1 MTKMLKELL
10 QERLDSTELEKLSSS
25 FDIIGTI
32 AIIKIP
38 ESLTSKRKLIADA
51 LIEEIRPV
59 KSVFCQVS
67 AIEGDYRLRKLELI
81 SGENSPITVYKE
93 HGCTFK
99 VDVINTYFSPRL
111 STERLRIAKLTEPNE
126 VIVNMFG
133 GVGTFSIIISRY
145 NKSAKVYSIDSNPIA
160 TDICRQNIEINK
172 LTGNVIPVLGDA
184 EQEIHKSLK
193 GVAKRVLMPLPEKA
207 RDFVDAAVSSLE
219 NGSGMIHYFCHVGAD
234 NKKTAIQNGVMDT
247 SESFSKFNH
256 TIRNVRVVR
265 EVGPRFYQI
274 VSDVLVT

>member
-1 MTKMLKELL
+1 MLKELL
-10 QERLDSTELEKLSSS
+10 QERLDRTELEKLSSS

-160 TDICRQNIEINK
+160 VDMCRQNIEINK
-172 LTGNVIPVLGDA
+172 LTGNVFPVLGDA
-184 EQEIHKSLK
+184 EQEIHKGLK
-193 GVAKRVLMPLPEKA
+193 GIAKRVLMPLPEKA
-207 RDFVDAAVSSLE
+207 KDFVDAAVSSLE
-219 NGSGMIHYFCHVGAD
+219 NGSGTIHYFCHVGAD
-234 NKKTAIQNGVMDT
+234 NKKNAIQNGIMDT
-247 SESFSKFNH
+247 SESFSKFDH

-274 VSDVLVT
+274 VSDVMVT

>member
-38 ESLTSKRKLIADA
+38 ESLASKRKLIADA

-145 NKSAKVYSIDSNPIA
+145 NKSAKVYSIDSNQIA
-160 TDICRQNIEINK
+160 TDMCRQNIEINK

-219 NGSGMIHYFCHVGAD
+219 NGSGMIHYFCHIGAD
-234 NKKTAIQNGVMDT
+234 NKKTAIQNGVMYT

-274 VSDVLVT
+274 VSDVLIT

>member
-10 QERLDSTELEKLSSS
+10 QERLDRTELEKLSSS

-38 ESLTSKRKLIADA
+38 ESLASKRKLIADA

-111 STERLRIAKLTEPNE
+111 STERLRIAQLTEPNE
-126 VIVNMFG
+126 VVVNMFG

-160 TDICRQNIEINK
+160 IDMCRQNIEINK
-172 LTGNVIPVLGDA
+172 LRGNVFPVLGDA
-184 EQEIHKSLK
+184 EQEIHKGLK
-193 GVAKRVLMPLPEKA
+193 GIAKRVLMPLPEKA
-207 RDFVDAAVSSLE
+207 KDFVDAAISSLE
-219 NGSGMIHYFCHVGAD
+219 NGTGMIHYFCHVGAD
-234 NKKTAIQNGVMDT
+234 NKKAAVQNGIMDT
-247 SESFSKFNH
+247 SESFSKFDH

-274 VSDVLVT
+274 VSDVMVT

>member
-1 MTKMLKELL
+1 MTKMLKEVL

-38 ESLTSKRKLIADA
+38 ETLTSKRKLIADA
-51 LIEEIRPV
+51 LLEKIRPV

-81 SGENSPITVYKE
+81 SGEKSPITIYKE

-111 STERLRIAKLTEPNE
+111 STERLRIARLTAPNE

-133 GVGTFSIIISRY
+133 GVGTFSIIISRH
-145 NKSAKVYSIDSNPIA
+145 NRSAKIYSIDSNPMAI
-160 TDICRQNIEINK
+160 DMCKQNIDINK
-172 LTGNVIPVLGDA
+172 LSGKVIPIHGDA
-184 EQEIHKSLK
+184 KYEIEKNLK
-193 GVAKRVLMPLPEKA
+193 GVANRVLMPLPERA
-207 RDFVDAAVSSLE
+207 RDFVDAAVSSLA
-219 NGSGMIHYFCHVGAD
+219 NGMGMVHYFCHVGAD
-234 NKKTAIQNGVMDT
+234 NKKDALQSGRNDT
-247 SESFSKFNH
+247 LEAFRRFTHS
-256 TIRNVRVVR
+256 IRNVRVVR

-274 VSDVLVT
+274 VSDVYVT

>member
-10 QERLDSTELEKLSSS
+10 QERLDRTELEKLSSS

-160 TDICRQNIEINK
+160 IDMCRQNIEINK
-172 LTGNVIPVLGDA
+172 LRGNVFPVLGDA
-184 EQEIHKSLK
+184 EQEIHKGLK
-193 GVAKRVLMPLPEKA
+193 GIAKRVLMPLPEKA
-207 RDFVDAAVSSLE
+207 KDFVDAAVSSLE
-219 NGSGMIHYFCHVGAD
+219 NGSGTIHYFCHVGAD
-234 NKKTAIQNGVMDT
+234 NKKAAVQNGIIDT
-247 SESFSKFNH
+247 SESFSKFDH

-274 VSDVLVT
+274 VSDVMVT

>member
-133 GVGTFSIIISRY
+133 GIGTFSIIISRY

-160 TDICRQNIEINK
+160 TDMCRQNIEINK

-193 GVAKRVLMPLPEKA
+193 GIAKRVLMPLPEKA

-274 VSDVLVT
+274 VSDVLVS

>member
-1 MTKMLKELL
+1 MLKELL

-38 ESLTSKRKLIADA
+38 ESLNSKRKLIADA
-51 LIEEIRPV
+51 LIEEIKPV

-111 STERLRIAKLTEPNE
+111 STERLRIAKLIEPNE

-160 TDICRQNIEINK
+160 TDMCRQNIEINK

-184 EQEIHKSLK
+184 EQEIQSLK
-193 GVAKRVLMPLPEKA
+193 GIATRVLMPLPEKA

-219 NGSGMIHYFCHVGAD
+219 NGSGMIHYFSHVGAD
-234 NKKTAIQNGVMDT
+234 NKKTAIQNGVMET

>member
-10 QERLDSTELEKLSSS
+10 QERLDRTELEKLSSS

-160 TDICRQNIEINK
+160 VDMCRQNIEINK
-172 LTGNVIPVLGDA
+172 LRGNVFPVLGDA
-184 EQEIHKSLK
+184 EQEIHKGLK
-193 GVAKRVLMPLPEKA
+193 GIAKRVLMPLPEKA
-207 RDFVDAAVSSLE
+207 KDFVDAAVSSLE
-219 NGSGMIHYFCHVGAD
+219 NGSGTIHYFCHVGAD
-234 NKKTAIQNGVMDT
+234 NKKNAIQNGIMDT
-247 SESFSKFNH
+247 SESFSKFDH

-274 VSDVLVT
+274 VSDVMVT

>member
-1 MTKMLKELL
+1 MTKMLKEIL

-81 SGENSPITVYKE
+81 SGENSPITEYKE

-160 TDICRQNIEINK
+160 IDMCRQNIEMNK
-172 LTGNVIPVLGDA
+172 LTGNVFPVLGDA
-184 EQEIHKSLK
+184 EQEIHKGLK
-193 GVAKRVLMPLPEKA
+193 GIAKRVLMPLPEKA
-207 RDFVDAAVSSLE
+207 KDFVDAAVSSLE
-219 NGSGMIHYFCHVGAD
+219 NGSGTIHYFCHVGAD
-234 NKKTAIQNGVMDT
+234 NKKNAIQNGIMDT
-247 SESFSKFNH
+247 SESFSKFDH

-274 VSDVLVT
+274 VSDVMVT

>member
-1 MTKMLKELL
+1 
-10 QERLDSTELEKLSSS
+10 
-25 FDIIGTI
+25 
-32 AIIKIP
+32 
-38 ESLTSKRKLIADA
+38 
-51 LIEEIRPV
+51 
-59 KSVFCQVS
+59 
-67 AIEGDYRLRKLELI
+67 
-81 SGENSPITVYKE
+81 
-93 HGCTFK
+93 
-99 VDVINTYFSPRL
+99 
-111 STERLRIAKLTEPNE
+111 
-126 VIVNMFG
+126 MFG

-160 TDICRQNIEINK
+160 TDMCRQNIEINK

-184 EQEIHKSLK
+184 EQEIQSLK
-193 GVAKRVLMPLPEKA
+193 GIATRVLMPLPEKA

-219 NGSGMIHYFCHVGAD
+219 NGSGMIHYFSHVGAD
-234 NKKTAIQNGVMDT
+234 NKKTAIQNGVMET

>member
-67 AIEGDYRLRKLELI
+67 AIKGDYRLRKLELI

-160 TDICRQNIEINK
+160 TDMCRQNIEINK

-184 EQEIHKSLK
+184 KQEIHKSLK
-193 GVAKRVLMPLPEKA
+193 GIATRVLMPLPEKA
-207 RDFVDAAVSSLE
+207 RDFVNAAVSSLE

-234 NKKTAIQNGVMDT
+234 NKKTAIQNGVIDT

>member
-145 NKSAKVYSIDSNPIA
+145 NKSAKVYSIDSNQIA
-160 TDICRQNIEINK
+160 TDMCRQNIEINK

-234 NKKTAIQNGVMDT
+234 NKKTAIQNGVKDT

-274 VSDVLVT
+274 VSDVLIT

>member
-10 QERLDSTELEKLSSS
+10 QERLDRTELEKLSSS

-38 ESLTSKRKLIADA
+38 ESLASKRKLIADA

-160 TDICRQNIEINK
+160 VDMCRQNIEINK
-172 LTGNVIPVLGDA
+172 LTGNVFPVFGDA
-184 EQEIHKSLK
+184 EQEIHKGLK
-193 GVAKRVLMPLPEKA
+193 GIAKRVLMPLPEKA
-207 RDFVDAAVSSLE
+207 KDFVDAAVSSLE
-219 NGSGMIHYFCHVGAD
+219 NGTGMIHYFCHVGAD
-234 NKKTAIQNGVMDT
+234 NKKAAVQNGIIDT
-247 SESFSKFNH
+247 SESFSKFDH

-274 VSDVLVT
+274 VSDVMVT

>member
-1 MTKMLKELL
+1 MLKELL
-10 QERLDSTELEKLSSS
+10 QERLDRTELEKLSSS

-38 ESLTSKRKLIADA
+38 ESLASKRKLIADA

-67 AIEGDYRLRKLELI
+67 AIEGEYRLRKLELI

-160 TDICRQNIEINK
+160 IDICKQNIEINK
-172 LTGNVIPVLGDA
+172 LRGNVFPVLGDA
-184 EQEIHKSLK
+184 EQEIHKGLK
-193 GVAKRVLMPLPEKA
+193 GIAKRVLMPLPEKA
-207 RDFVDAAVSSLE
+207 KNFVDAAVSSLE

-234 NKKTAIQNGVMDT
+234 NKKAAVQNGIMDT
-247 SESFSKFNH
+247 SESFSKFDH

-274 VSDVLVT
+274 VSDVMVT

>member
-10 QERLDSTELEKLSSS
+10 QERLDRTELEKLSSS

-38 ESLTSKRKLIADA
+38 ESLASKRKLIADA

-111 STERLRIAKLTEPNE
+111 STERLRIAQLTEPNE
-126 VIVNMFG
+126 VVVNMFG

-160 TDICRQNIEINK
+160 IDICKQNIEINK
-172 LTGNVIPVLGDA
+172 LRGNVFPVLGDA
-184 EQEIHKSLK
+184 EQEIHKGLK
-193 GVAKRVLMPLPEKA
+193 GIAKRVLMPLPEKA
-207 RDFVDAAVSSLE
+207 KNFVDAAVSSLE

-234 NKKTAIQNGVMDT
+234 NKKAAVQNGIMDT
-247 SESFSKFNH
+247 SESFSKFDH

-274 VSDVLVT
+274 VSDVMVT

>member
-133 GVGTFSIIISRY
+133 GIGTFSIIISRY

-160 TDICRQNIEINK
+160 TDMCRQNIEINK

-193 GVAKRVLMPLPEKA
+193 GIAKRVLMPLPEKA

-274 VSDVLVT
+274 VSDVLIT

>member
-1 MTKMLKELL
+1 MTKMLKEIL

-81 SGENSPITVYKE
+81 SGENSPITEYKE

-126 VIVNMFG
+126 VVVNMFG

-160 TDICRQNIEINK
+160 IDMCRQNIEINK
-172 LTGNVIPVLGDA
+172 LTGNVFPVLGDA
-184 EQEIHKSLK
+184 EQEIHKGLK
-193 GVAKRVLMPLPEKA
+193 GIAKRVLMPLPEKA
-207 RDFVDAAVSSLE
+207 KDFVDAAVSSLE
-219 NGSGMIHYFCHVGAD
+219 NGSGTIHYFCHVGAD
-234 NKKTAIQNGVMDT
+234 NKKNAIQNGIMDT
-247 SESFSKFNH
+247 SESFSKFDH

-274 VSDVLVT
+274 VSDVMVT

>member
-1 MTKMLKELL
+1 MTKMLKEVL
-10 QERLDSTELEKLSSS
+10 QERLDRTELEKLSSS

-38 ESLTSKRKLIADA
+38 DSLTSKRKLIADA

-160 TDICRQNIEINK
+160 IDMCRQNIEMNK
-172 LTGNVIPVLGDA
+172 LTGNVFPVLGDA
-184 EQEIHKSLK
+184 EQEIHKGLK
-193 GVAKRVLMPLPEKA
+193 GIAKRVLMPLPEKA
-207 RDFVDAAVSSLE
+207 KDFVDAAVSSLE
-219 NGSGMIHYFCHVGAD
+219 NGSGTIHYFCHVGAD
-234 NKKTAIQNGVMDT
+234 NKKNAIQNGIMDT
-247 SESFSKFNH
+247 SESFSKFDH

-274 VSDVLVT
+274 VSDVMVT

>member
-1 MTKMLKELL
+1 MLKEVL
-10 QERLDSTELEKLSSS
+10 QERLDRTELEKLSSS

-38 ESLTSKRKLIADA
+38 ESLTSKRKLIANA

-145 NKSAKVYSIDSNPIA
+145 NNSAKVYSIDSNPIA
-160 TDICRQNIEINK
+160 IDMCRQNIEINK
-172 LTGNVIPVLGDA
+172 LTGNVFPVLGDA
-184 EQEIHKSLK
+184 EQEIHKGLK
-193 GVAKRVLMPLPEKA
+193 GIAKRVLMPLPEKA
-207 RDFVDAAVSSLE
+207 KDFVDAAVSSLE
-219 NGSGMIHYFCHVGAD
+219 NGSGTIHYFCHVGAD
-234 NKKTAIQNGVMDT
+234 NKKNAIQNGIMDT
-247 SESFSKFNH
+247 SESFSKFDH

-274 VSDVLVT
+274 VSDVMVT

>member
-1 MTKMLKELL
+1 MLKELL
-10 QERLDSTELEKLSSS
+10 QERLDRTELEKLSSS

-38 ESLTSKRKLIADA
+38 ESLASKRKLIADA

-160 TDICRQNIEINK
+160 IDMCRQNIEINK
-172 LTGNVIPVLGDA
+172 LRGNVFPVLGDA
-184 EQEIHKSLK
+184 EQEIHKGLK
-193 GVAKRVLMPLPEKA
+193 GIAKRVLMPLPEKA
-207 RDFVDAAVSSLE
+207 KDFVDAAISSLE
-219 NGSGMIHYFCHVGAD
+219 NGTGMIHYFCHVGAD
-234 NKKTAIQNGVMDT
+234 NKKAAVQNGIIDT
-247 SESFSKFNH
+247 SESFSKFDH

-274 VSDVLVT
+274 VSDVMVT

>member
-1 MTKMLKELL
+1 MLKELL
-10 QERLDSTELEKLSSS
+10 QERLDRTELEKLSSS

-38 ESLTSKRKLIADA
+38 DSLTSKRKLIADA

-145 NKSAKVYSIDSNPIA
+145 NNSAKVYSIDSNPIA
-160 TDICRQNIEINK
+160 IDMCRQNIEINK
-172 LTGNVIPVLGDA
+172 LTGNVFPVLGDA
-184 EQEIHKSLK
+184 EQEIHKGLK
-193 GVAKRVLMPLPEKA
+193 GIAKRVLMPLPEKA
-207 RDFVDAAVSSLE
+207 KDFVDAAVSSLE
-219 NGSGMIHYFCHVGAD
+219 NGSGTIHYFCHVGAD
-234 NKKTAIQNGVMDT
+234 NKKNAIQNGIMDT
-247 SESFSKFNH
+247 SESFSKFDH

-274 VSDVLVT
+274 VSDVMVT

>member
-1 MTKMLKELL
+1 MLKELL

-160 TDICRQNIEINK
+160 TDMCRQNIEINK

-184 EQEIHKSLK
+184 EQEIHKSLQ
-193 GVAKRVLMPLPEKA
+193 GIAKRVLMPLPEKA

-256 TIRNVRVVR
+256 TIRNVKVVR

>member
-10 QERLDSTELEKLSSS
+10 QERLDRTELEKLSSS

-160 TDICRQNIEINK
+160 IDMCRQNIEINK
-172 LTGNVIPVLGDA
+172 LRGNVFPVLGDA
-184 EQEIHKSLK
+184 EQEIHKGLK
-193 GVAKRVLMPLPEKA
+193 GIAKRVLMPLPEKA
-207 RDFVDAAVSSLE
+207 KDFVDAAVSSLE
-219 NGSGMIHYFCHVGAD
+219 NGSGTIHYFCHVGAD
-234 NKKTAIQNGVMDT
+234 NKKNAIQNGIMDT
-247 SESFSKFNH
+247 SESFSKFDH

-274 VSDVLVT
+274 VSDVMVT

>member
-10 QERLDSTELEKLSSS
+10 QESLDSTELEKLSSS

-51 LIEEIRPV
+51 LIDEIRPV

-111 STERLRIAKLTEPNE
+111 STERLRIAQLTEPNE

-160 TDICRQNIEINK
+160 TDMCRQNIEINK
-172 LTGNVIPVLGDA
+172 VTGNVIPVLGDA
-184 EQEIHKSLK
+184 EHEIHKSLK

-207 RDFVDAAVSSLE
+207 RDFVDVAVSSLE

>member
-1 MTKMLKELL
+1 MLKELL

-111 STERLRIAKLTEPNE
+111 STERLRIAKLTGPNE

-184 EQEIHKSLK
+184 EQEIHKGLK

-219 NGSGMIHYFCHVGAD
+219 NGNGMIHYFCHVGAD

>member
-1 MTKMLKELL
+1 MTKMLKEAL
-10 QERLDSTELEKLSSS
+10 QERLDSTELEELSSS

-38 ESLTSKRKLIADA
+38 ETLTSKRKLIADA
-51 LIEEIRPV
+51 LLDEIRPV

-81 SGENSPITVYKE
+81 SGESSPITVYKE

-99 VDVINTYFSPRL
+99 VDVVNTYFSPRL

-145 NKSAKVYSIDSNPIA
+145 NKSAKIYSIDSNPVAI
-160 TDICRQNIEINK
+160 DMCKQNIEINK
-172 LTGNVIPVLGDA
+172 LTGKVISILGDA
-184 EQEIHKSLK
+184 GHEIDKNLK
-193 GVAKRVLMPLPEKA
+193 GIATRVLMPLPEKA
-207 RDFVDAAVSSLE
+207 RDFVDAAVSSLA
-219 NGSGMIHYFCHVGAD
+219 NGRGMVHYFCHVGAD
-234 NKKTAIQNGVMDT
+234 NKKDALLSGHNNT
-247 SESFSKFNH
+247 SESFRKFNH
-256 TIRNVRVVR
+256 NIVNVRVVR
-265 EVGPRFYQI
+265 EIGPRFYQI
-274 VSDVLVT
+274 VSDVHLI

>member
-1 MTKMLKELL
+1 MTKMLKEVL
-10 QERLDSTELEKLSSS
+10 QERLDRTELEKLSSS

-160 TDICRQNIEINK
+160 VDMCRQNIEINK
-172 LTGNVIPVLGDA
+172 LTGNVFPVLGDA
-184 EQEIHKSLK
+184 EQEIHKGLK
-193 GVAKRVLMPLPEKA
+193 GIAKRVLMPLPEKA
-207 RDFVDAAVSSLE
+207 KDFVDAAVSSLE
-219 NGSGMIHYFCHVGAD
+219 NGSGTIHYFCHVGAD
-234 NKKTAIQNGVMDT
+234 NKKNAIQNGIMDT
-247 SESFSKFNH
+247 SESFSKFDH

-274 VSDVLVT
+274 VSDVMVT

>member
-160 TDICRQNIEINK
+160 TDMCRQNIEINK

>member
-1 MTKMLKELL
+1 MTKMLKEVL
-10 QERLDSTELEKLSSS
+10 QERLDRTELEKLSSS

-38 ESLTSKRKLIADA
+38 DSLTSKRKLIADA

-145 NKSAKVYSIDSNPIA
+145 NNSAKVYSIDSNPIA
-160 TDICRQNIEINK
+160 IDMCRQNIEINK
-172 LTGNVIPVLGDA
+172 LTGNVFPVLGDA
-184 EQEIHKSLK
+184 EQEIHKGLK
-193 GVAKRVLMPLPEKA
+193 GIAKRVLMPLPEKA
-207 RDFVDAAVSSLE
+207 KDFVDAAVSSLE
-219 NGSGMIHYFCHVGAD
+219 NGSGTIHYFCHVGAD
-234 NKKTAIQNGVMDT
+234 NKKNAIQNGIMDT
-247 SESFSKFNH
+247 SESFSKFDH